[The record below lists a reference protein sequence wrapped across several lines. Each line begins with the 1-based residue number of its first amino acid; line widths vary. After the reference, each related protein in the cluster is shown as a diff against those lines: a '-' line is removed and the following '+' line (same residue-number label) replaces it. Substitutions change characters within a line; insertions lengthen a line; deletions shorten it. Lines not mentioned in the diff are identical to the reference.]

1 MTANKLNQNLADQ
14 QSQLLHQLTLE
25 RKKTQDGLNNKEKK
39 IHRQEAQR
47 IVKNHVLS
55 GSAVGLIPIPFIDT
69 FALSSNQVNLLH
81 HLSNHY
87 ALDFNKRRA
96 KVILTALLSGAL
108 PVFTVLGLSSVLKL
122 IPGIGTLGGNAS
134 VSLLGGA
141 ITYATGQ
148 SLIKHFE
155 AGGTLYDFHASN
167 YSQFFKSELKKGKLF
182 VQQRFKKN
190 KNTSALNTVT

>member
-1 MTANKLNQNLADQ
+1 MTTNQLNESLAQQ

-25 RKKTQDGLNNKEKK
+25 RMKTQEELDAKERK
-39 IHRQEAQR
+39 IHKQEAQR

-55 GSAVGLIPIPFIDT
+55 GSAIGLIPIPFVDT

-81 HLSNHY
+81 RLSDHY

-96 KVILTALLSGAL
+96 KVILTALVSGAF
-108 PVFTVLGLSSVLKL
+108 PVFTVLSLSSVFKL

-141 ITYATGQ
+141 ITYAVGQ

-155 AGGTLYDFHASN
+155 AGGTLYDFHIKN
-167 YSQFFKSELKKGKLF
+167 YSQFFKYELKKGQLF
-182 VQQRFKKN
+182 VRQYLKKD
-190 KNTSALNTVT
+190 KNTSVLVK